1 MGYNSPVMWKIIDTG
16 SASAETNMRLDKEL
30 LDTLEDSAI
39 LHLYDWDR
47 PSATFGYF
55 VDPHTLINVEKA
67 QELGFDLARR
77 PTGGG
82 VVFHAWD
89 LAFSVLVPEGHSAFA
104 KNTLDNYAFVNRAVL
119 KAVERFLKKGAPLK
133 LTPVDAPALDV
144 DCGRFCMA
152 RPTKYDVMLGG
163 RKIAGA
169 AQRRV
174 KQGYLHQGTIA
185 LAMPDE
191 ALKTILLEGTRVW
204 EAMHLNTYPL
214 LGAATCD
221 LAAARQELKTLL
233 KEELT

>member
-16 SASAETNMRLDKEL
+16 SASAETNMRCDKEL
-30 LDTLEDSAI
+30 LDTLEDTAI

-47 PSATFGYF
+47 PSATYGYF
-55 VDPHTLINVEKA
+55 VDPGTLINVAKA

-89 LAFSVLVPEGHSAFA
+89 LAFSVLVPESHPAFA

-119 KAVERFLKKGAPLK
+119 KAVERFLKSQTPLK
-133 LTPVDAPALDV
+133 LTPVDAPALDA

-185 LAMPDE
+185 LTMPDE

-214 LGAATCD
+214 LGAACS
-221 LAAARQELKTLL
+221 LADARQELKTLL

>member
-1 MGYNSPVMWKIIDTG
+1 MWKVIDTG
-16 SASAETNMRLDKEL
+16 PASAEANMRRDKEL
-30 LDTLEDSAI
+30 LETLEGSAI
-39 LHLYDWDR
+39 LHLYDWER

-55 VDPHTLINVEKA
+55 VDPHKLINVAKA
-67 QELGFDLARR
+67 EELGFDLARR

-89 LAFSVLVPEGHSAFA
+89 LAFSVLVPEGHAAFA

-119 KAVERFLKKGAPLK
+119 RAVLRYLKTQDPLK
-133 LTPVDAPALDV
+133 LTPVDAPALDA

-152 RPTKYDVMLGG
+152 RPTKYDVMLNG

-169 AQRRV
+169 AQRRM

-191 ALKTILLEGTRVW
+191 TLKELLLEGTRVW
-204 EAMHLNTYPL
+204 EAMQLNTYPL
-214 LGAATCD
+214 LSAATE
-221 LAAARQELKTLL
+221 LKAAREELKTLL
-233 KEELT
+233 TKELT

>member
-1 MGYNSPVMWKIIDTG
+1 MQ
-16 SASAETNMRLDKEL
+16 RDKEL
-30 LDTLEDSAI
+30 LETLGDSAI

-55 VDPHTLINVEKA
+55 VDPHKLINVAKA
-67 QELGFDLARR
+67 EALGFDLARR

-89 LAFSVLVPEGHSAFA
+89 LAFSVLVPESHPAFA

-119 KAVERFLKKGAPLK
+119 QAVQRFLKMRESLD
-133 LTPVDAPALDV
+133 LTPTDAPELDS

-152 RPTKYDVMLGG
+152 RPTKYDVMLNG

-169 AQRRV
+169 AQRRM

-185 LAMPDE
+185 LTLPDE
-191 ALKTILLEGTRVW
+191 TLKEILLEGTRVW
-204 EAMHLNTYPL
+204 EAMQLNTYPL
-214 LGAATCD
+214 LGAATE
-221 LAAARQELKTLL
+221 LRAAREELKTLL